1 MGKFDR
7 VYLDEVVTATSPA
20 EPGWIEEL
28 RREYR
33 TGSEDEAARKLWE
46 WFDETNPSIGRRSRG
61 AMSDLIDKTTAEAN
75 GEPWRVR
82 NVGRTVV
89 DGCVDHH
96 QQKGKSPLD
105 VLLQIGWPPNPA
117 EVPLCLAGPNHPY
130 RTAQRSVVRSSAP
143 RRTEQGYLSSDQHP
157 T

>member
-1 MGKFDR
+1 MGGRGPEFDR
-7 VYLDEVVTATSPA
+7 VYFDEIITATSPA
-20 EPGWIEEL
+20 DPSWGEEL

-33 TGSEDEAARKLWE
+33 TGSEDAAARKLWE
-46 WFDETNPSIGRRSRG
+46 WFDETNPSLGRRSRA

-82 NVGRTVV
+82 NVGRTVI

-105 VLLQIGWPPNPA
+105 VLLLQIGLPPGPA
-117 EVPLCLAGPNHPY
+117 EVPPCLAGPNHLL
-130 RTAQRSVVRSSAP
+130 RNAN
-143 RRTEQGYLSSDQHP
+143 G
-157 T
+157 